1 MTPTLG
7 YLIPVS
13 ALQFSF
19 QHLLARY
26 LSSRLIAPYFSWL
39 SLFLVPNIL
48 TRLLFSA
55 YGRLTVEKRCGFSG
69 VCPSDSVSWWS
80 DECDRK
86 SDEDSYTCTT
96 CCTQTM
102 CNQATCHVPYTCLL
116 SLALIYHLSKLLN
129 KSFTS
134 WKYRKFYSSVTSDPQ
149 SVSFFVW
156 NKKVWWRKLNLYL
169 SVLCISHWTGQA
181 INPEN
186 VSSEEFCGKVL

>member
-7 YLIPVS
+7 YLIPDS

-19 QHLLARY
+19 QHLVARW
-26 LSSRLIAPYFSWL
+26 LSSRLIAPYFSDYFWCL
-39 SLFLVPNIL
+39 IFFTTCIL

-102 CNQATCHVPYTCLL
+102 CNQATRHAPYTCLL

-129 KSFTS
+129 KFFTS
-134 WKYRKFYSSVTSDPQ
+134 
-149 SVSFFVW
+149 
-156 NKKVWWRKLNLYL
+156 
-169 SVLCISHWTGQA
+169 
-181 INPEN
+181 
-186 VSSEEFCGKVL
+186 